1 MKRDIQYKQRQLK
14 VIITGWLLI
23 ALLFTVYDQLMLLS
37 GDAVGPSAS
46 YAFGLSLAK
55 NCAAGFIGSLAGGS
69 LLVFYINVRYQHK
82 PYSVTLLLVCVW
94 FVIIWAVI
102 VLLIGLVTVYN
113 TTDLLPTNAG
123 FIPQLQ
129 HYLHDSTHIKAAM
142 QWISVLAITQLL
154 LQVNSK
160 FGQNLFWNILRGRY
174 HTPRQEKKIFMFLD
188 INASTTIAEKLGDEA
203 YHAFL
208 KDFFA
213 DISFAILDN
222 KGFIYQYVGDEAV
235 IAWNY
240 DDGIHNMQCVKCFFD
255 MKAAIQK
262 EKDKYL
268 SRYGIAPSFKA
279 GMHSGSVIGGEIGI
293 MKRDITYS
301 GDVLNTAARIVGKA
315 GELKEEL
322 VTSTGLLAEMRSLNQ
337 YIARS
342 LGTVQLKGKSG
353 EIALSALQLV

>member
-1 MKRDIQYKQRQLK
+1 MKRDIQYKQKQLK
-14 VIITGWLLI
+14 VIITGWLLTG
-23 ALLFTVYDQLMLLS
+23 LLFTVYDQLILVS
-37 GDAVGPSAS
+37 GDAAGPSAS
-46 YAFGLSLAK
+46 YAFGLSLIK
-55 NCAAGFIGSLAGGS
+55 NCAAGLIGSLAGGS
-69 LLVFYINVRYQHK
+69 LLVFYINVRYQHQ
-82 PYSVTLLLVCVW
+82 PYGFTLLVVCIW

-113 TTDLLPTNAG
+113 TTGLSLMDAG
-123 FIPQLQ
+123 FMQQLQ
-129 HYLHDSTHIKAAM
+129 HYLNDSTHLKAAI

-154 LQVNSK
+154 LQVNGK

-188 INASTTIAEKLGDEA
+188 INASTTIAEQLGDEG
-203 YHAFL
+203 YHSFL

-213 DISFAILDN
+213 DITFAILDN
-222 KGFIYQYVGDEAV
+222 KGFIYQYVGDEVV

-240 DDGIHNMQCVKCFFD
+240 EDGIHNMQCVKCFFD
-255 MKAAIQK
+255 MKAAIEK
-262 EKDKYL
+262 EKSKYIT
-268 SRYGIAPSFKA
+268 RYGIAPSFKA
-279 GMHSGSVIGGEIGI
+279 GLHSGSVIGGEIGI

-322 VTSTGLLAEMRSLNQ
+322 VTSNGLLSEMRSINR

-353 EIALSALQLV
+353 EIALSALNLV